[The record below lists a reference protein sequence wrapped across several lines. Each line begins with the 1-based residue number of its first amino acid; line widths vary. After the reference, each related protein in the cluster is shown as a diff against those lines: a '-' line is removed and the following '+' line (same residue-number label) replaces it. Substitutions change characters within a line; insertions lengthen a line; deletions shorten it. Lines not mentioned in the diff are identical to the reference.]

1 MTIVHVT
8 ALYTGLLALVL
19 LVLSIR
25 VINIRRRLR
34 IGIGDE
40 GNEEL
45 ARRIRAHGN
54 FTEYVPLALLLSLV
68 GELAGAPAWMLH
80 ALGATLVVGRIVHA
94 WSLPARSIAG
104 RTAGMMLT
112 FAVILAGAALALAAA
127 FGVFAALP

>member
-25 VINIRRRLR
+25 VISVRRRLR

-54 FTEYVPLALLLSLV
+54 FTEYVPIALLLILA
-68 GELAGAPAWMLH
+68 GELAAAPDWMLH
-80 ALGATLVVGRIVHA
+80 ALGATLVVGRVVHA
-94 WSLPARSIAG
+94 WSLPAHSIGG

-112 FAVILAGAALALAAA
+112 FIVIAAGAALALAAA
-127 FGVFAALP
+127 FGMLAR

>member
-25 VINIRRRLR
+25 VISVRRRLR

-54 FTEYVPLALLLSLV
+54 FTEYVPIALLLILA
-68 GELAGAPAWMLH
+68 GELAASPVWMLH
-80 ALGATLVVGRIVHA
+80 GLGVTLVVGRVVHA
-94 WSLPARSIAG
+94 WSLPAHSIAG
-104 RTAGMMLT
+104 RTIGMLLT
-112 FAVILAGAALALAAA
+112 FAVIVAGAALALAVA
-127 FGVFAALP
+127 FGAFAA